1 VGHSL
6 IPITLHS
13 KTVPVTADTH
23 SFCIKEAKKA
33 VLTEYLLTSICAEV
47 AAISLATARGGRQTL
62 GHHVNLA

>member
-13 KTVPVTADTH
+13 KTVPVSANTH
-23 SFCIKEAKKA
+23 SCIKEAKKA

-47 AAISLATARGGRQTL
+47 AAISLATARGGRQAL
-62 GHHVNLA
+62 GRHVNLA